1 MNSDSKNPENGATIF
16 DIGADGVDSEAIMAR
31 IRETV
36 AEKRAA
42 GVYNDARI
50 ALAERYNLENLRG
63 DETFLERYLECM
75 RDAVQVDINDYV
87 ISERRRWFARPLV
100 GFKRGLWKLL
110 KFYTYRLWS
119 QQNQINGLLLAAIEE
134 TDRLYRERIEKLEAR
149 IAELEKG
156 EAEQGAP

>member
-1 MNSDSKNPENGATIF
+1 MNTSNEQSETGVETDASTFE
-16 DIGADGVDSEAIMAR
+16 IGAEGVDCEAIMKG

-42 GVYNDARI
+42 GVYRDARI

-75 RDAVQVDINDYV
+75 RDAVLVDINDYV
-87 ISERRRWFARPLV
+87 ISERRRWFGRPLV
-100 GFKRGLWKLL
+100 VLKRGLWKLL

-119 QQNQINGLLLAAIEE
+119 QQNQVNGLLLAAVEE
-134 TDRLYRERIEKLEAR
+134 TDRLYRERLDKLEAR
-149 IAELEKG
+149 VAELEKKG
-156 EAEQGAP
+156 NP